1 VSLLYKFIAKTN
13 LLSPKRRLELYPP
26 FRAMRIRITEMSD
39 DWSAATILLPLNRHN
54 RNPGG
59 GMFGGAMAS
68 LADPIPAL
76 MCARLFPGHA
86 VWTRAMTIDF
96 RREGRTDL
104 LLRIAI
110 DPEHRESIGQEL
122 QTKQRA
128 TPAFEYAFFDE
139 DGHLCAQVINT
150 VAIRPAGYRP
160 GKGALGKIHKR

>member
-1 VSLLYKFIAKTN
+1 MSLLYRFIGSTK
-13 LLSPKRRLELYPP
+13 LLTPARRLELYPP
-26 FRAMRIRITEMSD
+26 FRAMRIRITDMAD
-39 DWSAATILLPLNRHN
+39 DWSSATILLPLNRHN

-86 VWTRAMTIDF
+86 VWTRTMSIDF

-110 DPEHRESIGQEL
+110 DTGQRQAIGEEL
-122 QTKQRA
+122 AARQRA
-128 TPAFEYAFFDE
+128 TPRFEYAYFDA
-139 DGHLCAQVINT
+139 DGQLCAQVINR
-150 VAIRPAGYRP
+150 VAIRPSGYKP
-160 GKGALGKIHKR
+160 GSGALGTIKR